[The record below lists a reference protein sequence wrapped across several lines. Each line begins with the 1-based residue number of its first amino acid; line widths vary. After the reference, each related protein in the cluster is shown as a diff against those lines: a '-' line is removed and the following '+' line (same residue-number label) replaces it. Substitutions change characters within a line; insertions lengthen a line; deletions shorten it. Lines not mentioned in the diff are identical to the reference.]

1 MSLFPV
7 CSNVPR
13 VFCLYFTR
21 GCTRVLCFF
30 GDNNPYQIKKE
41 MKKILELLKPYRKK
55 LIGVALI
62 DGIGMICSLL
72 MPFVMSE
79 IVERGISEQSISV
92 VWQYAIIMVL
102 LAIVS
107 VVANIL
113 SAKLNT
119 YISAGY
125 SSDLCRITFEKI
137 NSLSYTNYTRLGPS
151 GLLTRATDDIW
162 NVEGTITSLPYTL
175 FTVPVM
181 FIGSAVLAFLAD
193 PVLSAVF
200 MLSIPP
206 ILILV
211 LVLMRPLYDMWDKSD
226 KYVDM
231 QNKIVRERL
240 SGLRVVRAFNN
251 ERREHERAKF
261 ATEEM
266 AKYMIRANTRGGM
279 VDPFAMLLLNLAT
292 VAVIYFGGVR
302 AQSGSG
308 ISTGSIIAVLQY
320 IGMISNALI
329 NISWTLAWL
338 PKVRVSMRRLEE
350 IHSCVDEE
358 VIPEGEGKM
367 PDGFDI
373 EIRGLSFTYP
383 DSTRSVIEDLS
394 LTVREGEHIALIG
407 GTGSGK
413 STLIKLLAGL
423 FEPTDG
429 DIIIGGASYKD
440 MRRGEVRSHF
450 SVALQKAR
458 IFEGSVR
465 DNIRMGNPDAT
476 DEEIYKALRLSKME
490 DFVNSHETGL
500 DYILVGSGQ
509 NVSGGQRQRLNMART
524 VIKKADVYIFDDSFS
539 ALDFLTESEIKENYE
554 DLLRGKS
561 RIVATQRIS
570 TAMSADRIYVLDKGR
585 IIGVGTHAELLS
597 ACSVYREI
605 ADSQLGGRREGAY
618 ES

>member
-1 MSLFPV
+1 M
-7 CSNVPR
+7 
-13 VFCLYFTR
+13 
-21 GCTRVLCFF
+21 
-30 GDNNPYQIKKE
+30 
-41 MKKILELLKPYRKK
+41 
-55 LIGVALI
+55 I

-79 IVERGISEQSISV
+79 IVEKGISEQNISL
-92 VWQYAIIMVL
+92 VWQYAVIMVL

-107 VVANIL
+107 VVANVI

-119 YISAGY
+119 AISAGY

-137 NSLSYTNYTRLGPS
+137 NSLSYTNYTKIGPS

-162 NVEGTITSLPYTL
+162 NVEGTITNLPYTI

-181 FIGSAVLAFLAD
+181 FIGSAALAFLAD

-211 LVLMRPLYDMWDKSD
+211 LILMRPLYDMWDKSD

-251 ERREHERAKF
+251 EKREHARAKF

-279 VDPFAMLLLNLAT
+279 VDPFGMLLLNLAT
-292 VAVIYFGGVR
+292 VAVIYFGGIR
-302 AQSGSG
+302 AQAGSG
-308 ISTGSIIAVLQY
+308 ISTGGIIAVLQY
-320 IGMISNALI
+320 IGMITNAVI
-329 NISWTLAWL
+329 SISWTLAWL
-338 PKVRVSMRRLEE
+338 PKVKVSMRRLNE
-350 IHSCVDEE
+350 IHSSPDEE
-358 VIPEGEGKM
+358 TIPEGEGDV
-367 PDGFDI
+367 PNGFDI
-373 EIRGLSFTYP
+373 EIKNLSFTYP
-383 DSTRSVIEDLS
+383 DSTKNVLENLS
-394 LTVREGEHIALIG
+394 LTVKQGEHIALIG

-423 FEPTDG
+423 FDPSEG
-429 DIIIGGASYKD
+429 EIIIGGASYKD
-440 MRRGEVRSHF
+440 MRKVDVRSHF
-450 SVALQKAR
+450 SVALQKAQ
-458 IFEGSVR
+458 IFEGTVR
-465 DNIRMGNPDAT
+465 DNIKMGKPDAS
-476 DEEIYKALRLSKME
+476 DEEVYKVLRLSKMAE
-490 DFVNSHETGL
+490 FVDSHEEGL

-539 ALDFLTESEIKENYE
+539 ALDFLTESEIKGNYAT
-554 DLLRGKS
+554 LLQGKS

-570 TAMSADRIYVLDKGR
+570 TAMSADRIYVLDKGC
-585 IIGVGTHAELLS
+585 IIGVGTHSELLS
-597 ACSVYREI
+597 SCPIYREI
-605 ADSQLGGRREGAY
+605 ADSQLGSRKEGKY
-618 ES
+618 EEE

>member
-1 MSLFPV
+1 
-7 CSNVPR
+7 
-13 VFCLYFTR
+13 
-21 GCTRVLCFF
+21 
-30 GDNNPYQIKKE
+30 
-41 MKKILELLKPYRKK
+41 MKKLLELLKPYRKK
-55 LIGVALI
+55 LVGVALI
-62 DGIGMICSLL
+62 DGIGMICALL

-79 IVERGISEQSISV
+79 IVEKGISEQNISL
-92 VWQYAIIMVL
+92 VWKYAVIMVL
-102 LAIVS
+102 LAIIS
-107 VVANIL
+107 VIANVI

-119 YISAGY
+119 SISAGY
-125 SSDLCRITFEKI
+125 SSDLCRSTFEKI
-137 NSLSYTNYTRLGPS
+137 NSLSYTDYTKIGPS

-211 LVLMRPLYDMWDKSD
+211 LILMRPLYDMWDKSD

-251 ERREHERAKF
+251 EKREHGRAKF

-292 VAVIYFGGVR
+292 VAVIYFGGIR
-302 AQSGSG
+302 AQAGSG
-308 ISTGSIIAVLQY
+308 ISTGGIIAVLQY
-320 IGMISNALI
+320 IGMITNAVI
-329 NISWTLAWL
+329 SISWTLAWL
-338 PKVRVSMRRLEE
+338 PKVKVSMRRLNE
-350 IHSCVDEE
+350 IHSSPDEE
-358 VIPEGEGKM
+358 KIPEGEGEI
-367 PDGFDI
+367 PNGFDL
-373 EIRGLSFTYP
+373 EIRNLSFTYP
-383 DSTRSVIEDLS
+383 NSTKSVIENIS
-394 LTVREGEHIALIG
+394 LFIKEGEHIALIG

-423 FEPTDG
+423 FEPSEGEIMIG
-429 DIIIGGASYKD
+429 DASYKD
-440 MRRGEVRSHF
+440 MRKVDVRSHF
-450 SVALQKAR
+450 SVALQKAQ
-458 IFEGSVR
+458 IFEGTVR
-465 DNIRMGNPDAT
+465 DNIKMGNPDAT
-476 DEEIYKALRLSKME
+476 DDEIYEALRLSKMAE
-490 DFVNSHETGL
+490 FVDSHEEGL

-524 VIKKADVYIFDDSFS
+524 VIKEADVYIFDDSFS
-539 ALDFLTESEIKENYE
+539 ALDFLTESEIKENYSM
-554 DLLRGKS
+554 LLRGKS

-570 TAMSADRIYVLDKGR
+570 TAMSADRIYVLDNGR
-585 IIGVGTHAELLS
+585 IIGVGTHRELLS
-597 ACSVYREI
+597 SCPIYREI
-605 ADSQLGGRREGAY
+605 ADSQLGGRKEGAH
-618 ES
+618 EEE

>member
-1 MSLFPV
+1 M
-7 CSNVPR
+7 
-13 VFCLYFTR
+13 
-21 GCTRVLCFF
+21 
-30 GDNNPYQIKKE
+30 
-41 MKKILELLKPYRKK
+41 
-55 LIGVALI
+55 I

-79 IVERGISEQSISV
+79 IVEKGISEQNIPF
-92 VWQYAIIMVL
+92 VWQYAVIMVL

-107 VVANIL
+107 VAANII

-119 YISAGY
+119 AISAGY
-125 SSDLCRITFEKI
+125 SSDLCRVTFEKI
-137 NSLSYTNYTRLGPS
+137 NSLSYTNYTKIGPS

-193 PVLSAVF
+193 PILSAVF

-211 LVLMRPLYDMWDKSD
+211 LILMRPLYDMWDKSD

-251 ERREHERAKF
+251 EKREHGRAKF

-292 VAVIYFGGVR
+292 ASVIYFGGIR
-302 AQSGSG
+302 AQAGSG
-308 ISTGSIIAVLQY
+308 ISTGGIIAVLQY
-320 IGMISNALI
+320 IGMITNAVI
-329 NISWTLAWL
+329 SISWTLAWL
-338 PKVRVSMRRLEE
+338 PKVKVSMRRLNE
-350 IHSCVDEE
+350 IHSSPDEE
-358 VIPEGEGKM
+358 KIPEGEGKI
-367 PDGFDI
+367 PNGFDL
-373 EIRGLSFTYP
+373 EIRNLSFTYP
-383 DSTRSVIEDLS
+383 NSTKSVIENISLS
-394 LTVREGEHIALIG
+394 IKEGEHIALIG

-423 FEPTDG
+423 FEPSEG
-429 DIIIGGASYKD
+429 EIIIGGASYKD
-440 MRRGEVRSHF
+440 MRKVDVRSHF
-450 SVALQKAR
+450 SVALQKAQ
-458 IFEGSVR
+458 IFEGTVR
-465 DNIRMGNPDAT
+465 DNIKMGNPSAT
-476 DEEIYKALRLSKME
+476 DDEIYEALKLSKMA
-490 DFVNSHETGL
+490 DFIDSHEEEL

-539 ALDFLTESEIKENYE
+539 ALDFLTESEIKENYAT
-554 DLLRGKS
+554 LLQGKS

-570 TAMSADRIYVLDKGR
+570 TAMSADRIYVLDNGR
-585 IIGVGTHAELLS
+585 IIGVGTHKELLS
-597 ACSVYREI
+597 SCPIYHEI
-605 ADSQLGGRREGAY
+605 ADSQLGGRKEG
-618 ES
+618 EHEEE

>member
-1 MSLFPV
+1 
-7 CSNVPR
+7 
-13 VFCLYFTR
+13 
-21 GCTRVLCFF
+21 
-30 GDNNPYQIKKE
+30 
-41 MKKILELLKPYRKK
+41 MKKLLELLKPYRKK
-55 LIGVALI
+55 LVGVALI
-62 DGIGMICSLL
+62 DGIGMICALL

-79 IVERGISEQSISV
+79 IVEKGISEQNISL
-92 VWQYAIIMVL
+92 VWKYAVIMVL
-102 LAIVS
+102 LAIIS
-107 VVANIL
+107 VIANVI

-119 YISAGY
+119 SISAGY
-125 SSDLCRITFEKI
+125 SSDLCRSTFEKI
-137 NSLSYTNYTRLGPS
+137 NSLSYTDYTKIGPS

-211 LVLMRPLYDMWDKSD
+211 LILMRPLYDMWDKSD

-251 ERREHERAKF
+251 EKREHGRAKF

-292 VAVIYFGGVR
+292 VAVIYFGGIR
-302 AQSGSG
+302 AQAGSG
-308 ISTGSIIAVLQY
+308 ISTGGIIAVLQY
-320 IGMISNALI
+320 IGMITNAVI
-329 NISWTLAWL
+329 SISWTLAWL
-338 PKVRVSMRRLEE
+338 PKVKVSMRRLNE
-350 IHSCVDEE
+350 IHSSPDEE
-358 VIPEGEGKM
+358 KIPEGEGKI
-367 PDGFDI
+367 PNGFDL
-373 EIRGLSFTYP
+373 EIRNLSFTYP
-383 DSTRSVIEDLS
+383 NSTKSVIENISLS
-394 LTVREGEHIALIG
+394 IKEGEHIALIG

-423 FEPTDG
+423 FEPSEG
-429 DIIIGGASYKD
+429 EIMIGEASYKD
-440 MRRGEVRSHF
+440 MRKVDVRSHF
-450 SVALQKAR
+450 SVALQKAQ
-458 IFEGSVR
+458 IFEGTVR
-465 DNIRMGNPDAT
+465 DNIKMGNPNAT
-476 DEEIYKALRLSKME
+476 DDEIYEALRLSKMAE
-490 DFVNSHETGL
+490 FVDSHEEGL

-524 VIKKADVYIFDDSFS
+524 VIKEADVYIFDDSFS
-539 ALDFLTESEIKENYE
+539 ALDFLTESEIKENYSM
-554 DLLRGKS
+554 LLRGKS

-570 TAMSADRIYVLDKGR
+570 TAMSADRIYVLDNGR
-585 IIGVGTHAELLS
+585 IIGVGTHRELLS
-597 ACSVYREI
+597 SCPIYREI
-605 ADSQLGGRREGAY
+605 ADSQLGGRKEGAH
-618 ES
+618 EEE

>member
-1 MSLFPV
+1 
-7 CSNVPR
+7 
-13 VFCLYFTR
+13 
-21 GCTRVLCFF
+21 
-30 GDNNPYQIKKE
+30 
-41 MKKILELLKPYRKK
+41 MKKLLELLKPYRKK
-55 LIGVALI
+55 LLGVALI
-62 DGIGMICSLL
+62 DGIGMICALL

-79 IVERGISEQSISV
+79 IVEKGISEQNISL
-92 VWQYAIIMVL
+92 VWKYAVIMVL
-102 LAIVS
+102 LAIIS
-107 VVANIL
+107 VIANVI

-119 YISAGY
+119 SISAGY
-125 SSDLCRITFEKI
+125 SSDLCRSTFEKI
-137 NSLSYTNYTRLGPS
+137 NSLSYTDYTKIGPS

-211 LVLMRPLYDMWDKSD
+211 LILMRPLYDMWDKSD

-251 ERREHERAKF
+251 EKREHGRAKF

-292 VAVIYFGGVR
+292 VAVIYFGGIR
-302 AQSGSG
+302 AQAGSG
-308 ISTGSIIAVLQY
+308 ISTGGIIAVLQY
-320 IGMISNALI
+320 IGMITNAVI
-329 NISWTLAWL
+329 SISWTLAWL
-338 PKVRVSMRRLEE
+338 PKVKVSMRRLNE
-350 IHSCVDEE
+350 IHSSPDEE
-358 VIPEGEGKM
+358 KIPEGEGKI
-367 PDGFDI
+367 PNGFDL
-373 EIRGLSFTYP
+373 EIRNLSFTYP
-383 DSTRSVIEDLS
+383 NSTKSVIENISLS
-394 LTVREGEHIALIG
+394 IKEGEHIALIG

-423 FEPTDG
+423 FKPSEG
-429 DIIIGGASYKD
+429 EIMIGEASYKD
-440 MRRGEVRSHF
+440 MRKVDVRSHF
-450 SVALQKAR
+450 SVALQKAQ
-458 IFEGSVR
+458 IFEGTVR
-465 DNIRMGNPDAT
+465 DNIKMGNPDAT
-476 DEEIYKALRLSKME
+476 DDEIYEALRLSKMAE
-490 DFVNSHETGL
+490 FVDSHEEGL

-539 ALDFLTESEIKENYE
+539 ALDFLTESEIKENYSM
-554 DLLRGKS
+554 LLRGKS

-570 TAMSADRIYVLDKGR
+570 TAMSADRIYVLDNGR
-585 IIGVGTHAELLS
+585 IIGVGTHRELLS
-597 ACSVYREI
+597 SCPIYREI
-605 ADSQLGGRREGAY
+605 ADSQLGGRKEGAH
-618 ES
+618 EEE

>member
-1 MSLFPV
+1 
-7 CSNVPR
+7 
-13 VFCLYFTR
+13 
-21 GCTRVLCFF
+21 
-30 GDNNPYQIKKE
+30 
-41 MKKILELLKPYRKK
+41 MKKLLELLKPYRKK
-55 LIGVALI
+55 LVGVALI
-62 DGIGMICSLL
+62 DGIGMICALL

-79 IVERGISEQSISV
+79 IVEKGISEQNISL
-92 VWQYAIIMVL
+92 VWKYAVIMVL
-102 LAIVS
+102 LAIIS
-107 VVANIL
+107 VIANVI

-119 YISAGY
+119 SISAGY
-125 SSDLCRITFEKI
+125 SSDLCRSTFEKI
-137 NSLSYTNYTRLGPS
+137 NSLSYTDYTKIGPS

-211 LVLMRPLYDMWDKSD
+211 LILMRPLYDMWDKSD

-251 ERREHERAKF
+251 EKREHGRAKF

-292 VAVIYFGGVR
+292 VAVIYFGGIR
-302 AQSGSG
+302 AQAGSG
-308 ISTGSIIAVLQY
+308 ISTGGIIAVLQY
-320 IGMISNALI
+320 IGMITNAVI
-329 NISWTLAWL
+329 SISWTLAWL
-338 PKVRVSMRRLEE
+338 PKVKVSMRRLNE
-350 IHSCVDEE
+350 IHSSPDEE
-358 VIPEGEGKM
+358 KIPEGEGKI
-367 PDGFDI
+367 PNGFDL
-373 EIRGLSFTYP
+373 EIRNLSFTYP
-383 DSTRSVIEDLS
+383 NSTKSVIENISLS
-394 LTVREGEHIALIG
+394 IKEGEHIALIG

-423 FEPTDG
+423 FEPSDG
-429 DIIIGGASYKD
+429 EIMIGGASYKD
-440 MRRGEVRSHF
+440 MRKVDVRSHF
-450 SVALQKAR
+450 SVALQKAQ
-458 IFEGSVR
+458 IFEGTVR
-465 DNIRMGNPDAT
+465 DNIKMGNPDAT
-476 DEEIYKALRLSKME
+476 DDEIYEALRLSKMAE
-490 DFVNSHETGL
+490 FVDSHEEGL

-539 ALDFLTESEIKENYE
+539 ALDFLTESEIKENYSM
-554 DLLRGKS
+554 LLRGKS

-570 TAMSADRIYVLDKGR
+570 TAMSADRIYVLDNGR
-585 IIGVGTHAELLS
+585 IIGVGTHRELLS
-597 ACSVYREI
+597 SCPIYREI
-605 ADSQLGGRREGAY
+605 ADSQLGGRKEGAH
-618 ES
+618 EEE

>member
-1 MSLFPV
+1 
-7 CSNVPR
+7 
-13 VFCLYFTR
+13 
-21 GCTRVLCFF
+21 
-30 GDNNPYQIKKE
+30 
-41 MKKILELLKPYRKK
+41 MKKLLELLKPYRKK
-55 LIGVALI
+55 LVGVALI
-62 DGIGMICSLL
+62 DGIGMICALL

-79 IVERGISEQSISV
+79 IVEKGISEQNISL
-92 VWQYAIIMVL
+92 VWKYAVIMVL
-102 LAIVS
+102 LAIIS
-107 VVANIL
+107 VIANVI

-119 YISAGY
+119 SISAGY
-125 SSDLCRITFEKI
+125 SSDLCRSTFEKI
-137 NSLSYTNYTRLGPS
+137 NSLSYTDYTKIGPS

-211 LVLMRPLYDMWDKSD
+211 LILMRPLYDMWDKSD

-251 ERREHERAKF
+251 EKREHGRAKF

-292 VAVIYFGGVR
+292 VAVIYFGGIR
-302 AQSGSG
+302 AQAGSG
-308 ISTGSIIAVLQY
+308 ISTGGIIAVLQY
-320 IGMISNALI
+320 IGMITNAVI
-329 NISWTLAWL
+329 SISWTLAWL
-338 PKVRVSMRRLEE
+338 PKVKVSMRRLNE
-350 IHSCVDEE
+350 IHSSPDEE
-358 VIPEGEGKM
+358 KIPEGEGKI
-367 PDGFDI
+367 PNGFDL
-373 EIRGLSFTYP
+373 EIRNLSFTYP
-383 DSTRSVIEDLS
+383 NSTKSVIENISLS
-394 LTVREGEHIALIG
+394 IKEGEHIALIG

-423 FEPTDG
+423 FEPSEG
-429 DIIIGGASYKD
+429 EIMIGEASYKD
-440 MRRGEVRSHF
+440 MRKVDVRSHF
-450 SVALQKAR
+450 SVALQKAQ
-458 IFEGSVR
+458 IFEGTVR
-465 DNIRMGNPDAT
+465 DNIKMGNPNAT
-476 DEEIYKALRLSKME
+476 DDEIYEALRLSKMAE
-490 DFVNSHETGL
+490 FVDSHEEGL

-539 ALDFLTESEIKENYE
+539 ALDFLTESEIKENYSM
-554 DLLRGKS
+554 LLRGKS

-570 TAMSADRIYVLDKGR
+570 TAMSADRIYVLDNGR
-585 IIGVGTHAELLS
+585 IIGVGTHRELLS
-597 ACSVYREI
+597 SCPIYREI
-605 ADSQLGGRREGAY
+605 ADSQLGGRKEGAH
-618 ES
+618 EEE

>member
-1 MSLFPV
+1 
-7 CSNVPR
+7 
-13 VFCLYFTR
+13 
-21 GCTRVLCFF
+21 
-30 GDNNPYQIKKE
+30 
-41 MKKILELLKPYRKK
+41 MKKLLELLKPYRKK
-55 LIGVALI
+55 LVGVALI
-62 DGIGMICSLL
+62 DGIGMICALL

-79 IVERGISEQSISV
+79 IVEKGISEQNIAL
-92 VWQYAIIMVL
+92 VWKYAVIMVL
-102 LAIVS
+102 LAVVS
-107 VVANIL
+107 VAANVI

-119 YISAGY
+119 SISAGY
-125 SSDLCRITFEKI
+125 SSDLCRSTFEKI
-137 NSLSYTNYTRLGPS
+137 NSLSYTDYTKIGPS

-211 LVLMRPLYDMWDKSD
+211 LILMRPLYDMWDKSD

-251 ERREHERAKF
+251 EKREHGRAKF

-292 VAVIYFGGVR
+292 VAVIYFGGIR
-302 AQSGSG
+302 AQASSG
-308 ISTGSIIAVLQY
+308 ISTGGVIAVLQY

-329 NISWTLAWL
+329 SISWTLAWL
-338 PKVRVSMRRLEE
+338 PKVKVSMRRLNE
-350 IHSCVDEE
+350 IHSSPDEE
-358 VIPEGEGKM
+358 KIPEGAGEI
-367 PDGFDI
+367 PNGFDL
-373 EIRGLSFTYP
+373 EIRNLSFAYP
-383 DSTRSVIEDLS
+383 NSTKNVIENISLS
-394 LTVREGEHIALIG
+394 IKEGEHIALIG

-423 FEPTDG
+423 FEPSEG
-429 DIIIGGASYKD
+429 EIIIGGASYKD
-440 MRRGEVRSHF
+440 IRKVDVRSHF
-450 SVALQKAR
+450 SVALQKAQ
-458 IFEGSVR
+458 IFEGTVR
-465 DNIRMGNPDAT
+465 DNIKMGNPSAT
-476 DEEIYKALRLSKME
+476 DDEIYEALRLSKMA
-490 DFVNSHETGL
+490 DFIDSHEEGL

-509 NVSGGQRQRLNMART
+509 NVSGGQRQRLNMTRT
-524 VIKKADVYIFDDSFS
+524 VIKEADIYIFDDSFS
-539 ALDFLTESEIKENYE
+539 ALDFLTESEIKENYST
-554 DLLRGKS
+554 LLRGKS

-585 IIGVGTHAELLS
+585 IIGVGTHSDLLS
-597 ACSVYREI
+597 FCPIYREI
-605 ADSQLGGRREGAY
+605 ADSQLGGRKEGTH
-618 ES
+618 EEE

>member
-1 MSLFPV
+1 
-7 CSNVPR
+7 
-13 VFCLYFTR
+13 
-21 GCTRVLCFF
+21 
-30 GDNNPYQIKKE
+30 
-41 MKKILELLKPYRKK
+41 MKKLLELLKPYRKK
-55 LIGVALI
+55 LVGVALI
-62 DGIGMICSLL
+62 DGVAMICSLL

-79 IVERGISEQSISV
+79 IVEKGISKQNISL
-92 VWQYAIIMVL
+92 VWKYAAIMVL

-107 VVANIL
+107 LIASII

-119 YISAGY
+119 AISAGY
-125 SSDLCRITFEKI
+125 SSDLCYATFKKI
-137 NSLSYTNYTRLGPS
+137 NLLSYTNYTKIGPS

-175 FTVPVM
+175 FTVPIM
-181 FIGSAVLAFLAD
+181 FIGSAVLAFIAD

-211 LVLMRPLYDMWDKSD
+211 LILMRPLYDMWDKSD
-226 KYVDM
+226 KYIDM

-251 ERREHERAKF
+251 EKREHGRAKF

-292 VAVIYFGGVR
+292 VAVIYFGGIR
-302 AQSGSG
+302 AQTGAG
-308 ISTGSIIAVLQY
+308 ISTGGVIAVLQY

-338 PKVRVSMRRLEE
+338 PKVKVSMRRLND
-350 IHSCVDEE
+350 IHASPDEE
-358 VIPEGEGKM
+358 TIPEGEGKI
-367 PDGFDI
+367 PNGFDI
-373 EIRGLSFTYP
+373 EIKNLSFTYP
-383 DSTRSVIEDLS
+383 DSSKNVIENLS
-394 LTVREGEHIALIG
+394 LSIKEGEHIALIG

-423 FEPTDG
+423 FEPSEG
-429 DIIIGGASYKD
+429 EIIIGGASYKD
-440 MRRGEVRSHF
+440 MRKIDVRSHF
-450 SVALQKAR
+450 SVALQKAQ
-458 IFEGSVR
+458 IFEGTVR
-465 DNIRMGNPDAT
+465 DNIRMGKPDAT
-476 DEEIYKALRLSKME
+476 DEEIYEALRLSKMAE
-490 DFVNSHETGL
+490 FVDSHKEGL

-524 VIKKADVYIFDDSFS
+524 VIKKADLYIFDDSFS
-539 ALDFLTESEIKENYE
+539 ALDFLTESEIKENYK
-554 DLLRGKS
+554 DLLCGKS

-585 IIGVGTHAELLS
+585 IIGVGTHSELLS
-597 ACSVYREI
+597 SCPIYREI
-605 ADSQLGGRREGAY
+605 ADSQLGNRKEGVY
-618 ES
+618 EE

>member
-1 MSLFPV
+1 
-7 CSNVPR
+7 
-13 VFCLYFTR
+13 
-21 GCTRVLCFF
+21 
-30 GDNNPYQIKKE
+30 
-41 MKKILELLKPYRKK
+41 MKKLLELLKPYRKK
-55 LIGVALI
+55 LVGVALI
-62 DGIGMICSLL
+62 DGIGMICALL

-79 IVERGISEQSISV
+79 IVEKGISEQNISL
-92 VWQYAIIMVL
+92 VWKYAVIMVL
-102 LAIVS
+102 LAIIS
-107 VVANIL
+107 VIANVI

-119 YISAGY
+119 SISAGY
-125 SSDLCRITFEKI
+125 SSDLCRSTFEKI
-137 NSLSYTNYTRLGPS
+137 NSLSYTDYTKIGPS

-211 LVLMRPLYDMWDKSD
+211 LILMRPLYDMWDKSD

-251 ERREHERAKF
+251 EKREHGRAKF

-279 VDPFAMLLLNLAT
+279 VDPFAMLLLNLAN
-292 VAVIYFGGVR
+292 VAVIYFGGIR
-302 AQSGSG
+302 AQAGSG
-308 ISTGSIIAVLQY
+308 ISTGGIIAVLQY
-320 IGMISNALI
+320 IGMITNAVI
-329 NISWTLAWL
+329 SISWTLAWL
-338 PKVRVSMRRLEE
+338 PKVKVSMRRLNE
-350 IHSCVDEE
+350 IHSSPDEE
-358 VIPEGEGKM
+358 KIPEGEGKI
-367 PDGFDI
+367 PNGFDL
-373 EIRGLSFTYP
+373 EIRNLSFTYP
-383 DSTRSVIEDLS
+383 NSTKSVIENISLS
-394 LTVREGEHIALIG
+394 IKEGEHIALIG

-423 FEPTDG
+423 FEPSEG
-429 DIIIGGASYKD
+429 EIMIGEASYKD
-440 MRRGEVRSHF
+440 MRKVDVRSHF
-450 SVALQKAR
+450 SVALQKAQ
-458 IFEGSVR
+458 IFEGTVR
-465 DNIRMGNPDAT
+465 DNIKMGNPGAT
-476 DEEIYKALRLSKME
+476 DDEIYEALRLSKMAE
-490 DFVNSHETGL
+490 FVDSHEEGL

-539 ALDFLTESEIKENYE
+539 ALDFLTESEIKENYSM
-554 DLLRGKS
+554 LLHGKS

-570 TAMSADRIYVLDKGR
+570 TAMSADRIYVLDNGR
-585 IIGVGTHAELLS
+585 IIGVGTHRELLS
-597 ACSVYREI
+597 SCPIYREI
-605 ADSQLGGRREGAY
+605 ADSQLGGRKEGAH
-618 ES
+618 EEE

>member
-1 MSLFPV
+1 M
-7 CSNVPR
+7 
-13 VFCLYFTR
+13 
-21 GCTRVLCFF
+21 
-30 GDNNPYQIKKE
+30 
-41 MKKILELLKPYRKK
+41 
-55 LIGVALI
+55 I
-62 DGIGMICSLL
+62 DGVGMICSLL

-79 IVERGISEQSISV
+79 IVEKGVSEQNIPL
-92 VWQYAIIMVL
+92 VWQYAVIMVL

-107 VVANIL
+107 VTANMI

-119 YISAGY
+119 AVSAGY
-125 SSDLCRITFEKI
+125 SSDLCRATFEKI
-137 NSLSYTNYTRLGPS
+137 NSLSYTNYTKIGPS

-181 FIGSAVLAFLAD
+181 FIGSAILAFLAD

-211 LVLMRPLYDMWDKSD
+211 LILMRPLYDMWDKSD

-251 ERREHERAKF
+251 EKREHGRAKF

-292 VAVIYFGGVR
+292 VAVVYFGGVR
-302 AQSGSG
+302 AQAGSG
-308 ISTGSIIAVLQY
+308 ISTGGVIAVLQY
-320 IGMISNALI
+320 IGMLSNALI
-329 NISWTLAWL
+329 SISWTLAWL
-338 PKVRVSMRRLEE
+338 PKVKVSMRRLNE
-350 IHSCVDEE
+350 IHSSPDEE
-358 VIPEGEGKM
+358 TIPEGKGEVPK
-367 PDGFDI
+367 GFDI
-373 EIRGLSFTYP
+373 EIRNLSFTYP
-383 DSTRSVIEDLS
+383 DSAKSVVENLS
-394 LTVREGEHIALIG
+394 LAIKEGEHIALIG

-423 FEPTDG
+423 FEPSEG
-429 DIIIGGASYKD
+429 EILIGGASYKEVRKVD
-440 MRRGEVRSHF
+440 VRSHF
-450 SVALQKAR
+450 SVALQKAQ
-458 IFEGSVR
+458 IFEGTVR
-465 DNIRMGNPDAT
+465 DNIKMGRPDAT
-476 DEEIYKALRLSKME
+476 DEEIFETLRLSKMA
-490 DFVNSHETGL
+490 DFVDSHKEGL
-500 DYILVGSGQ
+500 DYVLVGSGQ

-539 ALDFLTESEIKENYE
+539 ALDFLTESEIKENYAT
-554 DLLRGKS
+554 LLRGKS

-585 IIGVGTHAELLS
+585 LIGVGTHKELLS
-597 ACSVYREI
+597 SCPIYREI
-605 ADSQLGGRREGAY
+605 ADSQLGSRKEGVH
-618 ES
+618 EE

>member
-1 MSLFPV
+1 
-7 CSNVPR
+7 
-13 VFCLYFTR
+13 
-21 GCTRVLCFF
+21 
-30 GDNNPYQIKKE
+30 
-41 MKKILELLKPYRKK
+41 MKKLLELLKPYRNK
-55 LIGVALI
+55 LVAVALI

-72 MPFVMSE
+72 MPFVMSQ
-79 IVERGISEQSISV
+79 IVEKGISEQNIPI
-92 VWQYAIIMVL
+92 VWKYAAIMAF

-107 VVANIL
+107 VTANII

-119 YISAGY
+119 TISAGY
-125 SSDLCRITFEKI
+125 SSDLCRETFEKI
-137 NSLSYTNYTRLGPS
+137 NSLSYTNYAKIGPS

-211 LVLMRPLYDMWDKSD
+211 LILMRPLYDMWDKSD

-251 ERREHERAKF
+251 EKREHGRAKF

-266 AKYMIRANTRGGM
+266 AKYMIKANTRGGM

-292 VAVIYFGGVR
+292 IAVIYFGGIR
-302 AQSGSG
+302 AQAGSG

-338 PKVRVSMRRLEE
+338 PKVKVSMRRLNE
-350 IHSCVDEE
+350 IHASPDEE
-358 VIPEGEGKM
+358 TIPEGESET
-367 PDGFDI
+367 PNGFDI
-373 EIRGLSFTYP
+373 EIKNLSFTYP
-383 DSTRSVIEDLS
+383 DSTKNVLKNLS
-394 LTVREGEHIALIG
+394 LTVKQGEHIALIG
-407 GTGSGK
+407 GSGSGK

-423 FEPTDG
+423 FEPSEG
-429 DIIIGGASYKD
+429 EIIIGGASYKD
-440 MRRGEVRSHF
+440 MRKVDVRSHF
-450 SVALQKAR
+450 SVALQKAQ
-458 IFEGSVR
+458 IFEGTVR
-465 DNIRMGNPDAT
+465 DNIKMGKPDAT
-476 DEEIYKALRLSKME
+476 DEEIYEVLKLSKMAE
-490 DFVNSHETGL
+490 FVDSHKEGL

-509 NVSGGQRQRLNMART
+509 NVSGGQRQRFNMART
-524 VIKKADVYIFDDSFS
+524 VIKKADIYIFDDSFS
-539 ALDFLTESEIKENYE
+539 ALDFLTESEIKENYTA
-554 DLLRGKS
+554 LLHGKS

-570 TAMSADRIYVLDKGR
+570 TAMSADRIYVLDQGR
-585 IIGVGTHAELLS
+585 IIGVGTHHELLS
-597 ACSVYREI
+597 SCPIYREI
-605 ADSQLGGRREGAY
+605 ADSQLGGRKESPY
-618 ES
+618 EE

>member
-1 MSLFPV
+1 
-7 CSNVPR
+7 
-13 VFCLYFTR
+13 
-21 GCTRVLCFF
+21 
-30 GDNNPYQIKKE
+30 
-41 MKKILELLKPYRKK
+41 MKKLLELLKPYRKK
-55 LIGVALI
+55 LVGVALI
-62 DGIGMICSLL
+62 DGIGMICALL

-79 IVERGISEQSISV
+79 IVEKGISEQNIAL
-92 VWQYAIIMVL
+92 VWKYAVIMVL
-102 LAIVS
+102 LAVVS
-107 VVANIL
+107 VVANII

-119 YISAGY
+119 SISAGY
-125 SSDLCRITFEKI
+125 SSDLCRSTFEKI
-137 NSLSYTNYTRLGPS
+137 NSLSYTDYTKIGPS

-175 FTVPVM
+175 FTVPIM
-181 FIGSAVLAFLAD
+181 FIGSAILAFLAD

-211 LVLMRPLYDMWDKSD
+211 LILMRPLYDMWDKSD

-251 ERREHERAKF
+251 EKREHGRAKF

-292 VAVIYFGGVR
+292 VAVIYFGGIR
-302 AQSGSG
+302 AQAGSG
-308 ISTGSIIAVLQY
+308 ISTGGVIAVLQY

-329 NISWTLAWL
+329 SISWTLAWL
-338 PKVRVSMRRLEE
+338 PKVKVSMRRLNE
-350 IHSCVDEE
+350 IHSSPDEE
-358 VIPEGEGKM
+358 KIPEGAGEI
-367 PDGFDI
+367 PSGFDL
-373 EIRGLSFTYP
+373 EIRNLSFTYP
-383 DSTRSVIEDLS
+383 NSTKSVIENISLS
-394 LTVREGEHIALIG
+394 INEGEHIALIG

-423 FEPTDG
+423 FEPTEGEIMIG
-429 DIIIGGASYKD
+429 DASYKD
-440 MRRGEVRSHF
+440 MRKVDVRSHF
-450 SVALQKAR
+450 SVALQKAQ
-458 IFEGSVR
+458 IFEGTVR
-465 DNIRMGNPDAT
+465 DNIKMGNPSAT
-476 DEEIYKALRLSKME
+476 DDEIYEALRLSKMA
-490 DFVNSHETGL
+490 DFIDSNEKGL

-524 VIKKADVYIFDDSFS
+524 VIKEADVYIFDDSFS
-539 ALDFLTESEIKENYE
+539 ALDFLTESEIKENYSM
-554 DLLRGKS
+554 LLRGKS

-585 IIGVGTHAELLS
+585 IIGVGTHSDLLS
-597 ACSVYREI
+597 SCPIYREI
-605 ADSQLGGRREGAY
+605 ADSQLGGRKEGAH
-618 ES
+618 EE

>member
-1 MSLFPV
+1 
-7 CSNVPR
+7 
-13 VFCLYFTR
+13 
-21 GCTRVLCFF
+21 
-30 GDNNPYQIKKE
+30 
-41 MKKILELLKPYRKK
+41 MKKLLKLLKPYRKK
-55 LIGVALI
+55 LVGVALI
-62 DGIGMICSLL
+62 DGIGMICALL

-79 IVERGISEQSISV
+79 IVEKGISEQNISL
-92 VWQYAIIMVL
+92 VWKYAVIMVL
-102 LAIVS
+102 LAIIS
-107 VVANIL
+107 VIANVI

-119 YISAGY
+119 SISAGY
-125 SSDLCRITFEKI
+125 SSDLCRSTFEKI
-137 NSLSYTNYTRLGPS
+137 NSLSYTDYTKIGPS

-211 LVLMRPLYDMWDKSD
+211 LILMRPLYDMWDKSD

-251 ERREHERAKF
+251 EKREHGRAKF

-292 VAVIYFGGVR
+292 VAVIYFGGIR
-302 AQSGSG
+302 AQAGSG
-308 ISTGSIIAVLQY
+308 ISTGGIIAVLQY
-320 IGMISNALI
+320 IGMITNAVI
-329 NISWTLAWL
+329 SISWTLAWL
-338 PKVRVSMRRLEE
+338 PKVKVSMRRLNE
-350 IHSCVDEE
+350 IHSSPDEE
-358 VIPEGEGKM
+358 KIPEGEGEI
-367 PDGFDI
+367 PNGFDL
-373 EIRGLSFTYP
+373 EIRNLSFTYP
-383 DSTRSVIEDLS
+383 NSTKNVIENISLS
-394 LTVREGEHIALIG
+394 IKEGEHIALIG

-423 FEPTDG
+423 FEPSEG
-429 DIIIGGASYKD
+429 EIMIGEASYKD
-440 MRRGEVRSHF
+440 MRKVDVRSHF
-450 SVALQKAR
+450 SVALQKAQ
-458 IFEGSVR
+458 IFEGTVR
-465 DNIRMGNPDAT
+465 DNIKMGNPNAT
-476 DEEIYKALRLSKME
+476 DDEIYEALRLSKMAE
-490 DFVNSHETGL
+490 FVDSHEEGL

-524 VIKKADVYIFDDSFS
+524 VIKEADVYIFDDSFS
-539 ALDFLTESEIKENYE
+539 ALDFLTESEIKENYSM
-554 DLLRGKS
+554 LLRGKS

-570 TAMSADRIYVLDKGR
+570 TAMSADRIYVLDNGR
-585 IIGVGTHAELLS
+585 IIGVGTHRELLS
-597 ACSVYREI
+597 SCPIYREI
-605 ADSQLGGRREGAY
+605 ADSQLGGRKEGAH
-618 ES
+618 EEE

>member
-1 MSLFPV
+1 
-7 CSNVPR
+7 
-13 VFCLYFTR
+13 
-21 GCTRVLCFF
+21 
-30 GDNNPYQIKKE
+30 
-41 MKKILELLKPYRKK
+41 MKKLLELLKPYQKK
-55 LIGVALI
+55 LVGVALI

-72 MPFVMSE
+72 MPFVMSD
-79 IVERGISEQSISV
+79 IVEKGISEQNIPF
-92 VWQYAIIMVL
+92 VWQYAVIMLL

-107 VVANIL
+107 VVASVI

-119 YISAGY
+119 AISAGY
-125 SSDLCRITFEKI
+125 SSDLCRVTFEKI
-137 NSLSYTNYTRLGPS
+137 NSLSYTNYTKIGPS

-181 FIGSAVLAFLAD
+181 FIGSAVLAFLVD

-211 LVLMRPLYDMWDKSD
+211 LILMRPLYDMWDKSD

-251 ERREHERAKF
+251 EKREHGRAKL

-292 VAVIYFGGVR
+292 VAVIYFGGIR
-302 AQSGSG
+302 AQAGSG
-308 ISTGSIIAVLQY
+308 ISTGGIIAVLQY
-320 IGMISNALI
+320 IGMITNAI
-329 NISWTLAWL
+329 ISISWTLAWL
-338 PKVRVSMRRLEE
+338 PKVKVSMRRLNE
-350 IHSCVDEE
+350 IHSSPDEE
-358 VIPEGEGKM
+358 TIPEGRGEI
-367 PDGFDI
+367 PNGFDI
-373 EIRGLSFTYP
+373 EIKNLSFRYP
-383 DSTRSVIEDLS
+383 DSTKNVLENLS
-394 LTVREGEHIALIG
+394 LSVKQGEHIALIG

-423 FEPTDG
+423 FEPSEG
-429 DIIIGGASYKD
+429 EIIIGGASYEK
-440 MRRGEVRSHF
+440 MRKADVRSHF
-450 SVALQKAR
+450 SVALQKAQ
-458 IFEGSVR
+458 IFEGTVR
-465 DNIRMGNPDAT
+465 DNIKMGKPDAT
-476 DEEIYKALRLSKME
+476 DEEIYEVLGLSKMAE
-490 DFVNSHETGL
+490 FVDSHKEGL

-539 ALDFLTESEIKENYE
+539 ALDFLTESEIKENYATI
-554 DLLRGKS
+554 LGKKS

-570 TAMSADRIYVLDKGR
+570 TAMSADRIYVLDKGC
-585 IIGVGTHAELLS
+585 IIGVGTHSELLS
-597 ACSVYREI
+597 SCPIYREI
-605 ADSQLGGRREGAY
+605 ADSQLGGKKEGTY
-618 ES
+618 EE